1 MTTDCFT
8 DLDLAA
14 RDGAHIR
21 SLTDKIVEYG
31 AAAITAIGFVLLLP
45 TAALIMSLIQH

>member
-8 DLDLAA
+8 GLDVAA
-14 RDGAHIR
+14 HKDTRMRG
-21 SLTDKIVEYG
+21 LTDKIVEHG

-45 TAALIMSLIQH
+45 TAALIMALIKP

>member
-8 DLDLAA
+8 DLDVAA
-14 RDGAHIR
+14 HNDIRIR
-21 SLTDKIVEYG
+21 SLTARLIEYG